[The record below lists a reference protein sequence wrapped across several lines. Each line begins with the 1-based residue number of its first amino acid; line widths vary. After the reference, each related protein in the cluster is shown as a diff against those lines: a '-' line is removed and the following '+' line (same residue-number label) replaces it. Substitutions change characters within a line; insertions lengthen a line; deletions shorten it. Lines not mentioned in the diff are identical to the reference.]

1 MKWMLLIAGGGL
13 LVLVVLSIMLPPVS
27 IWMGGLIG
35 IVVFLV
41 WGNLVAR
48 LINQSRHEYKNNVR
62 PG

>member
-13 LVLVVLSIMLPPVS
+13 LVLVVLSVVLPPVP
-27 IWMGGLIG
+27 IWVGGLIG

-48 LINQSRHEYKNNVR
+48 LID
-62 PG
+62 